1 MYRIV
6 PKVIFAITSELRG
19 IYEYRT
25 MQSTAR
31 NIMRSKVQ
39 HLNFD
44 ARGELLH
51 ETVNTS
57 CAPRRLC

>member
-6 PKVIFAITSELRG
+6 LKVIFAITSELRG

-44 ARGELLH
+44 ARGERCTKLWIPHAL
-51 ETVNTS
+51 
-57 CAPRRLC
+57 CRLC